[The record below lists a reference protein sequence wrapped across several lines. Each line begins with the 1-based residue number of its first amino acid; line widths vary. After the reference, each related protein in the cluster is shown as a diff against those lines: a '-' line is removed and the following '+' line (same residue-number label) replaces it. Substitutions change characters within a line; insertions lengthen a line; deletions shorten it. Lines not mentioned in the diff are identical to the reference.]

1 MNLEQID
8 TSTTAGT
15 IRRLLCAIRGHAGI
29 DSNGRC
35 KKCRLEVDCLPRGW
49 RKPTR
54 EQSVRSQ
61 PACPDEVWLTF
72 NEAGKLF
79 ATSDCRPEWQQP
91 GIRHVRY
98 ARADR

>member
-8 TSTTAGT
+8 TSTMAGT

-35 KKCRLEVDCLPRGW
+35 KKCRSEVDFLPRGW
-49 RKPTR
+49 RKATR
-54 EQSVRSQ
+54 EKTVRSQ
-61 PACPDEVWLTF
+61 SAGPAEVWLTF

-79 ATSDCRPEWQQP
+79 ATSNCRPEWQQP
-91 GIRHVRY
+91 GISHVRY
-98 ARADR
+98 VRVIE